1 MALSGKGEWQR
12 LAAAPVDAA
21 AIEAEIERIQTLK
34 LDEVRALWR
43 ETFKKE
49 VPKALTRDLLVR
61 TLCWHIQE
69 KAFGGHSP
77 AILKLLASYAKG
89 RSGESDR
96 LRRLKPGTELV
107 REFQGERHTVV
118 ITGEGFRWRGE
129 DYPSLTAIAR
139 IITGTNWN
147 GPRFFGL
154 REGPDGGGDRAG
166 SAAAAGQAEV
176 GQGPS
181 RRKGKAHG

>member
-1 MALSGKGEWQR
+1 MQNE
-12 LAAAPVDAA
+12 PDAVTA
-21 AIEAEIERIQTLK
+21 TTEAEISRIQTLK
-34 LDEVRALWR
+34 PDEVRALWR
-43 ETFKKE
+43 DTFKKE

-77 AILKLLASYAKG
+77 AILKLLASYAQG
-89 RSGESDR
+89 RTGEADR

-154 REGPDGGGDRAG
+154 RERAEGGDDQAG
-166 SAAAAGQAEV
+166 SAPAAGKVGA
-176 GQGPS
+176 GQGPG
-181 RRKGKAHG
+181 RQKGKAYG

>member
-1 MALSGKGEWQR
+1 MQIEH
-12 LAAAPVDAA
+12 DAVTA
-21 AIEAEIERIQTLK
+21 TIQAEIFRIQSLK
-34 LDEVRALWR
+34 PDEVRTLWR
-43 ETFKKE
+43 DTFKKE
-49 VPKALTRDLLVR
+49 VPKGLTRDLLVR
-61 TLCWHIQE
+61 TLCWQIQE
-69 KAFGGHSP
+69 EAFGGHSP

-89 RSGESDR
+89 HTNESQR

-118 ITGEGFRWRGE
+118 ITAEGFRWREG

-154 REGPDGGGDRAG
+154 RERPDGPGDPTVTG
-166 SAAAAGQAEV
+166 AAVAKPKAGQASKLARGA
-176 GQGPS
+176 GQ
-181 RRKGKAHG
+181 

>member
-1 MALSGKGEWQR
+1 MQNDPDSET
-12 LAAAPVDAA
+12 AAV
-21 AIEAEIERIQTLK
+21 EAEISRIQTLK
-34 LDEVRALWR
+34 PDEVRALWR
-43 ETFKKE
+43 DTFKKE

-89 RSGESDR
+89 RTGETNR

-118 ITGEGFRWRGE
+118 ITADGFRWRDGE
-129 DYPSLTAIAR
+129 YSSLTAIACA
-139 IITGTNWN
+139 ITGTNWN
-147 GPRFFGL
+147 GPLFFGL
-154 REGPDGGGDRAG
+154 R
-166 SAAAAGQAEV
+166 SQA
-176 GQGPS
+176 
-181 RRKGKAHG
+181 RRI

>member
-1 MALSGKGEWQR
+1 MAISGKAEWQR

-21 AIEAEIERIQTLK
+21 AIEAEVERIQTLK

-43 ETFKKE
+43 DTFKKE

-69 KAFGGHSP
+69 KAFGGHST
-77 AILKLLASYAKG
+77 AIIKLLAGYAKG
-89 RSGESDR
+89 RPSESDR

-107 REFQGERHTVV
+107 REFEAERHTVV

-139 IITGTNWN
+139 AITGTNWN

-154 REGPDGGGDRAG
+154 REAADGGDDRAG
-166 SAAAAGQAEV
+166 SAPASGKARDA
-176 GQGPS
+176 QGPG
-181 RRKGKAHG
+181 RQKGKAHG